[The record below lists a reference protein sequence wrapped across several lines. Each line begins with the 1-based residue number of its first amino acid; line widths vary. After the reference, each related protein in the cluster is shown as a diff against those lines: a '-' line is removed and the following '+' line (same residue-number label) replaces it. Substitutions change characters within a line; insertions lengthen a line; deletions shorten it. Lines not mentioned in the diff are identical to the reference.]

1 MRMVRH
7 YHSKIHQ
14 FYNMKKAKIVVGL
27 GYGDEGKG
35 IVTDYLCQESS
46 KPIVVRYGGG
56 PQCGHTVI
64 RGDKKHVFA
73 NFGSGTLQGVPTYFS
88 EHTAINP
95 VNIEI
100 EAREIFKL
108 TGIMPRLYVHPMAV
122 VITPFDIIAD
132 IKCTGNYNNGTCQM
146 GVGKAKHRTLTSPVK
161 LYARDLTCPKI
172 VERKLHA
179 IRLHY
184 MIGTLNNEI
193 DKFLGWLIKPSFK
206 IGDYRMLNYYDTLV
220 FEGNQGVLLDMN
232 HGVFPDV
239 TYSNTT
245 SKNAI
250 EICNKIGVK
259 DVEIYHITRAYHT
272 RHGRGEFS
280 EEPIEL
286 INTEEETCTFNSAQ
300 GSFKTAKMD
309 YELLNAARDVDE
321 IYSGMYPH
329 KLVVTCNDQIKDH
342 KDAFNKHA
350 LTKPYLDIWYT
361 YSPDTTKINIK

>member
-1 MRMVRH
+1 
-7 YHSKIHQ
+7 
-14 FYNMKKAKIVVGL
+14 MKKAKIIVGL

-46 KPIVVRYGGG
+46 KPIAIRYGGG
-56 PQCGHTVI
+56 SQCAHTVI

-73 NFGSGTLQGVPTYFS
+73 NFGSGTLQGVATYFS

-95 VNIEI
+95 INIDH
-100 EAREIFKL
+100 EANVLMEL
-108 TGIMPRLYVHPMAV
+108 TGTMPRLYVHPLAV
-122 VITPFDIIAD
+122 VITPFDIRAD
-132 IKCTGNYNNGTCQM
+132 KRCSSNYNNGSCQM
-146 GVGKAKHRTLTSPVK
+146 GVGKAKQRNLTTPVK
-161 LYARDLTCPKI
+161 LYAGDLSSPKI
-172 VERKLHA
+172 VRRKLHA

-184 MIGTLNNEI
+184 MVGTLNEEVEQFMKVLN
-193 DKFLGWLIKPSFK
+193 KPSFK
-206 IGDYRMLNYYDTLV
+206 VDDYRMLNYYDTLV
-220 FEGNQGVLLDMN
+220 FEGNQGVLLDMD

-259 DVEIYHITRAYHT
+259 DIEIYHITRAYHT
-272 RHGRGEFS
+272 RHGRGEFP
-280 EEPIEL
+280 EDPIEL
-286 INTEEETCTFNSAQ
+286 INTEEETCEFNSAQ

-350 LTKPYLDIWYT
+350 LTRPYLDIWYT
-361 YSPDTTKINIK
+361 YSPDTTKININ